1 VNEIGYLL
9 DVKENFKQANRA
21 YRVFSRVNNGRGTP
35 YETVGDL
42 YYAFGLEL
50 AVQEAKERGVAEWK
64 IARRTQG
71 PQRKR
76 CSLKL
81 SRHYISE
88 GAEALLKG
96 LGPGATD
103 ADLKN
108 ALRNFEQALEYDGK
122 SELAADKI
130 KETQGEITE
139 RAKDY
144 KLQSSVLDTSREVSQ
159 EAEKSRADEGF
170 VTAID
175 TYQQAAGLL
184 DAVNERFPDLA
195 SSAVSERK
203 GIQNAIRDI
212 IDDVLDRAD
221 LLLEEGDTALAA
233 SRFDVAVA
241 AYGKVPGLLEG
252 IPVGPGSPDENSIQ
266 SAIERA
272 AEKIVETEVAR
283 KRAEELKKQQGLP
296 GGPPGSPGNP

>member
-1 VNEIGYLL
+1 
-9 DVKENFKQANRA
+9 
-21 YRVFSRVNNGRGTP
+21 VFSRVNNGRGAP
-35 YETVGDL
+35 YETVGDM
-42 YYAFGLEL
+42 YYAFGVEL
-50 AVQEAKERGVAEWK
+50 AVQESKERGVAEWK

-88 GAEALLKG
+88 GADALLKG
-96 LGPGATD
+96 LSLGATD

-108 ALRNFEQALEYDGK
+108 ALRNFERALEYDGK

-130 KETQGEITE
+130 SESQKLITQ

-144 KLQSSVLDTSREVSQ
+144 DLQSNVLNTSREVSQ
-159 EAEKSRADEGF
+159 EAEKSRADGGF

-175 TYQQAAGLL
+175 RYQQAAGLL
-184 DAVNERFPDLA
+184 DAINERFPDLA
-195 SSAVSERK
+195 SSAISERK
-203 GIQNAIRDI
+203 GIQNNIRDI

-221 LLLEEGDTALAA
+221 ILLEEGDTALAA
-233 SRFDVAVA
+233 SSFDVAIA

-252 IPVGPGSPDENSIQ
+252 IPVDPGSPDETSIR
-266 SAIERA
+266 SAIDRA
-272 AEKIVETEVAR
+272 AEKIVETELAR
-283 KRAEELKKQQGLP
+283 KRAEELKQQQGLP
-296 GGPPGSPGNP
+296 GGGPGGRPGNP